1 MHIWRHR
8 KALTLNRILTVCRV
22 THIHMHL
29 MRLVFSINN
38 CSTSRAAKLPESF
51 NYLTGINDT
60 DYSYIV
66 PGIQCEKVKNYRW
79 IFKVKHRNSTDGY
92 SQ

>member
-1 MHIWRHR
+1 MHILRHR

-22 THIHMHL
+22 THIHMHPR
-29 MRLVFSINN
+29 RLVFSENN
-38 CSTSRAAKLPESF
+38 CNTSRAKLPESF

-66 PGIQCEKVKNYRW
+66 PGIQCEKLKKYRG
-79 IFKVKHRNSTDGY
+79 IFKVKHRKSTERY